1 MNAAEYMRQ
10 LMAKIEQAS
19 QTSKTLT
26 EETKVE
32 EKWGKSVKVSDKK
45 KGMFDGW
52 TLDDLRAEQAKL
64 KKSGPHE
71 KGSAK
76 YTRTKEVNFAIRA
89 KTGWGKAK

>member
-1 MNAAEYMRQ
+1 
-10 LMAKIEQAS
+10 MA
-19 QTSKTLT
+19 
-26 EETKVE
+26 
-32 EKWGKSVKVSDKK
+32 
-45 KGMFDGW
+45 
-52 TLDDLRAEQAKL
+52 DDLRAEQAKL